1 MLTEIIYLI
10 IGLIGMILMLNLA
23 RKKAAD
29 SPQNSGNGS
38 KQIILSVVTLLATA
52 FLMLISST
60 YIPALANITGNSQES
75 AQIFFGCLGA
85 VVLPLIMGFVSI
97 LIMKKIINNKSDN
110 KFDNETNKK
119 GLLISVIIAVICAVS
134 ASVLESIDIKE
145 TMAFINQIDFSNMN
159 MMSLMEMSS
168 FKPRFEMLVRILTL
182 LPTVAAVIMNSCSSG
197 NVDHTITTRP

>member
-52 FLMLISST
+52 ILMLISST
-60 YIPALANITGNSQES
+60 YIPAMANITGNSQES

-97 LIMKKIINNKSDN
+97 FIMKKILLNGITADGTKS
-110 KFDNETNKK
+110 
-119 GLLISVIIAVICAVS
+119 LLISVIIAVICAAL

-145 TMAFINQIDFSNMN
+145 TMAFINQIDFSNMD

-168 FKPRFEMLVRILTL
+168 FKPRFEMFVRILTL
-182 LPTVAAVIMNSCSSG
+182 LPTVAAVIMNSRPAG
-197 NVDHTITTRP
+197 NVEP